1 MAAKTLSIDGQMV
14 GAAEEQTILEAAH
27 EAGIKIPTLCH
38 LEGLAP
44 IGACRICVVEIAGSP
59 KLFPACV
66 TKVAEG
72 MEVRT
77 NSERLQKYRRMII
90 ELLFAE
96 RNHVCSVC
104 VSNGHCELQSLAMEH
119 GIDHVRY
126 DYRHPQF
133 ELDLTH
139 RLFGLDHNRCVL
151 CTRCVRVCWYVEGA
165 GTLNVSGRGTNSRI
179 IKDLNQPWGDSESC
193 TACGKCV
200 LACPTGALFY
210 KGATVAEMERDR
222 TRLEFIVTAR
232 EKKQWIV

>member
-14 GAAEEQTILEAAH
+14 GAAEEQTILEAAR

-44 IGACRICVVEIAGSP
+44 IGACRICVVEIADSQ

-77 NSERLQKYRRMII
+77 NSERLQKYRRMIL

-104 VSNGHCELQSLAMEH
+104 VSNGHCELQSLAVEH
-119 GIDHVRY
+119 GMDHVR
-126 DYRHPQF
+126 
-133 ELDLTH
+133 
-139 RLFGLDHNRCVL
+139 
-151 CTRCVRVCWYVEGA
+151 
-165 GTLNVSGRGTNSRI
+165 
-179 IKDLNQPWGDSESC
+179 
-193 TACGKCV
+193 
-200 LACPTGALFY
+200 
-210 KGATVAEMERDR
+210 
-222 TRLEFIVTAR
+222 
-232 EKKQWIV
+232 